1 MGIRHTSRS
10 CRCAFRAVAPSH
22 HDRLLDLERN
32 PFNTLV
38 ELVEMATT
46 WHELEYGIDEPVIGP
61 DCWLDFAMA
70 HTWTDQ
76 SRVIDLMISLGSIAR
91 PRRVCG
97 AEAESYSPMAE
108 QLASVTAIRP
118 HPVATSATSA

>member
-1 MGIRHTSRS
+1 MGTRHMSRS
-10 CRCAFRAVAPSH
+10 CTCAFRAVAPDH
-22 HDRLLDLERN
+22 HDRMLELEHD
-32 PFNTLV
+32 PFDTLV
-38 ELVEMATT
+38 ELIEMATT

-70 HTWTDQ
+70 HTWSDQ
-76 SRVIDLMISLGSIAR
+76 NRVIDLMISLASIAR

-97 AEAESYSPMAE
+97 AEAESYSPIAK

-118 HPVATSATSA
+118 HHEVTSAGSA